1 MKINI
6 PLLYFIQQVP
16 FYAKC
21 LKQITH
27 ISKRAFL
34 IVHISF
40 ILSCQ
45 PRVKN
50 KDHGYTTVSCIIGD
64 ILIEKTWLDLGA
76 IVSFLSFS
84 VVETLDLG
92 KLKKTV
98 VTLHL
103 VDLSIKVPK
112 RIVKDVL
119 IKASDFVFLS
129 ILLFLNPIC
138 SKTTI
143 SSNFHCLG

>member
-6 PLLYFIQQVP
+6 PLLYFILQVP
-16 FYAKC
+16 FYVKC

-50 KDHGYTTVSCIIGD
+50 KDHGYPTVSCIRGD

-76 IVSFLSFS
+76 IVNFLSFS

-98 VTLHL
+98 FTLHL
-103 VDLSIKVPK
+103 VYLSIKVPK

-138 SKTTI
+138 SKITI
-143 SSNFHCLG
+143 SSYFHCLG